1 MGLWLITRGFILP
14 FVRALNEFFFFLPLF
29 VKGEGLMY
37 RFVVN
42 NKRVYTSFC

>member
-14 FVRALNEFFFFLPLF
+14 FVRVLNEFLFFLYLL
-29 VKGEGLMY
+29 KGGLMY
-37 RFVVN
+37 GFVVN